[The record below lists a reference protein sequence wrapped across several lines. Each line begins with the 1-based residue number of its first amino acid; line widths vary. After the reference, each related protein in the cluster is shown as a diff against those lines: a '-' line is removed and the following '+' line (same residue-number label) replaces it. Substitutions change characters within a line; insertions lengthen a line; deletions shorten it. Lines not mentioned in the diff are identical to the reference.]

1 MLEKLNIDK
10 LYEEAEA
17 AGRFGECTNCG
28 EEHVLCFCGVCFK
41 YCHDDY
47 EHAEST
53 YPDELDE
60 PLGGLL

>member
-1 MLEKLNIDK
+1 MDNRATLDRNWSANRRWEMGGGAIS
-10 LYEEAEA
+10 AIA
-17 AGRFGECTNCG
+17 TMTM
-28 EEHVLCFCGVCFK
+28 V
-41 YCHDDY
+41 